1 MESRKQ
7 SNKVMSIRTKMLLGF
22 VCVLAAVLAVS
33 GINLY
38 FNRNLLA
45 MQREY
50 ELASQKVKL
59 AKEYQIALLDQVA
72 NQLTFMITR
81 DAANQTAF
89 EEGARKT
96 NVTLDAL
103 RNLASSEEEAD
114 KVKELGIK
122 QAVWSVAAQS
132 TFMRTQSDDV
142 LMDLKLDLMNSKT
155 QREALMALAADFV
168 QYQEVKLS
176 QISSA
181 FRDAMQ
187 KSNMMA
193 TTIAVVGVAIT
204 LLLTW
209 LVPRSIVGPIRKLSA
224 AIERV
229 AEGDLTV
236 TVTINSRDELGLLSN
251 AFAKMVD
258 NLKQLISATSETAA
272 KVSGSSKELAAASEN
287 VGRSAQ
293 DVAATVEQLAQG
305 AEQQAKMTA
314 EASSTIGQMSS
325 AIQQIAAS
333 TSNVAQD
340 SSRAAQLAKQ
350 GQDALAHATEQ
361 IKSIEKAVQNA
372 AELVRTLGERS
383 KEISQIVE
391 VITNIAAQTNLLALN
406 AAIEA
411 ARAGDQG
418 RGFAVVAEEVRKL
431 AEQSRVAANKIS
443 TLARGI
449 QEDTVQAVKGME
461 AGTKEVAQGT
471 EIISL
476 AVSAFE
482 EIKRAV
488 DTIVSKVH
496 EVSAATQQLA
506 AGSNQIVKNVESIA
520 AATQQMAAGG
530 QQVAARAQNQSASVQ
545 QISSE
550 ASALAEMAA
559 TLEKLIARF
568 KLVEAGSPA

>member
-22 VCVLAAVLAVS
+22 ICVLAAVLAVS

-155 QREALMALAADFV
+155 QREALMALVADFV

-258 NLKQLISATSETAA
+258 NLKQLISATSEAAA

-443 TLARGI
+443 ALARGI